1 MRKSKRVSFHRS
13 LYSSSV
19 EAAQFHST
27 ICGMFAR
34 TKSDVC
40 QPTPF
45 HKAMATLAD
54 DHRLVLHITQNVD
67 CIEKPLPNLDA
78 KTVRLHGR
86 VDQMR
91 CQKCN
96 WVGGFQ
102 PGLFQAIDLP
112 SCPSC
117 VERNQARA
125 SQGKRI
131 LNPGGLRPDVLLYGE
146 PHPDDS
152 GILQTIQSCLKTG
165 PDLVLVVGTTL
176 KVPGTLSIAKDFCR
190 TTQSRGGIA
199 VWISKEE
206 PLSKVRHLFNYVFR
220 GDCDDLACKYLSYPI
235 SQTSAYMA
243 QQNLWLVEISRIIRY
258 LKAMLHL

>member
-67 CIEKPLPNLDA
+67 CIEKSLLNLDA

-146 PHPDDS
+146 PHPDDT

-176 KVPGTLSIAKDFCR
+176 KVPGSLAIATSFCR
-190 TTQSRGGIA
+190 ATQNRGGIA

-206 PLSKVRHLFNYVFR
+206 PLSRVRHLFDYIFR
-220 GDCDDLACKYLSYPI
+220 GDCDDLACKYLSYP
-235 SQTSAYMA
+235 TFPD
-243 QQNLWLVEISRIIRY
+243 
-258 LKAMLHL
+258 KC